1 MVDERMIANRVSIET
16 KYGKYIKSV
25 INDRSHRNVIFIFDT
40 IIDQPHENIT
50 IDTENN
56 DLLCGNF

>member
-1 MVDERMIANRVSIET
+1 MIANRVSIET

-25 INDRSHRNVIFIFDT
+25 INDRSHKNVIFIFDT
-40 IIDQPHENIT
+40 IIDQPNENIT
-50 IDTENN
+50 VDTESN